1 MSAQTLLRSIT
12 VILLLFPTS
21 ELFCAEPSPVEAL
34 AAFLKGYDVTS
45 ESLENDYS
53 CIALDEMIEKALRNV
68 ADLEKAV
75 VSARKNTRV
84 AGLLPEISF
93 WGKYKSDEKLYLYQ
107 RNNIAVGKDYITVGP
122 DDNNTTY
129 GDLKSYEVGGKIS
142 FDLKKLL
149 YNPDTIRFGEQEHTL
164 YLMRIEMIERL
175 SNVYYFSA
183 MMKAVES
190 LDVKIPEEQMIVF
203 RIIDKKNNGWLRSYA
218 GFDLYS
224 CGKKQ

>member
-1 MSAQTLLRSIT
+1 MTMTRLKPIT
-12 VILLLFPTS
+12 AILLLFLTS
-21 ELFCAEPSPVEAL
+21 DVFCAEPSPLEAL
-34 AAFLKGYDVTS
+34 AAFLKGEDITS
-45 ESLENDYS
+45 ESLESDYS
-53 CIALDEMIEKALRNV
+53 CITLDEMIEKALRNI

-149 YNPDTIRFGEQEHTL
+149 YNPDTIKFGEQEHKL

-175 SNVYYFSA
+175 SGVYYFSA
-183 MMKAVES
+183 MMNAVKS
-190 LDVKIPEEQMIVF
+190 LGIKIPEDQMLIF

-218 GFDLYS
+218 GFDMYS

>member
-1 MSAQTLLRSIT
+1 MTIDFSPFRL
-12 VILLLFPTS
+12 
-21 ELFCAEPSPVEAL
+21 CAEPTPLEQL
-34 AAFLKGYDVTS
+34 AAFLRGEDFTS

-53 CIALDEMIEKALRNV
+53 CITLDEMLEKALKNI

-129 GDLKSYEVGGKIS
+129 GDLNSYEVGGKIS

-149 YNPDTIRFGEQEHTL
+149 YNADTIKFGEQEHKL
-164 YLMRIEMIERL
+164 YMARIEMIDRL
-175 SNVYYFSA
+175 SGIYYFSA
-183 MMKAVES
+183 MMNAVEKNGI
-190 LDVKIPEEQMIVF
+190 KIPPEQLLVF
-203 RIIDKKNNGWLRSYA
+203 KIIDRKNNGWLKSYA

-224 CGKKQ
+224 CGGKR

>member
-1 MSAQTLLRSIT
+1 MTSDLLYGD
-12 VILLLFPTS
+12 
-21 ELFCAEPSPVEAL
+21 PSPVEVL
-34 AAFLKGYDVTS
+34 AGFLRGHDVSS

-53 CIALDEMIEKALRNV
+53 CIPLDEMISRALRNV

-149 YNPDTIRFGEQEHTL
+149 YNPDTIKFGEQEHKL
-164 YLMRIEMIERL
+164 YMMRIEMIERL

-183 MMKAVES
+183 MMNAAES
-190 LDVKIPEEQMIVF
+190 LGVKIPEEQMLVF
-203 RIIDKKNNGWLRSYA
+203 RIIDRKNNGWLRSYA
-218 GFDLYS
+218 GFDLYT

>member
-1 MSAQTLLRSIT
+1 MTRLKPIT
-12 VILLLFPTS
+12 AILLLFLTS
-21 ELFCAEPSPVEAL
+21 DVFCAEPSPLEAL
-34 AAFLKGYDVTS
+34 AAFLKGEDITS
-45 ESLENDYS
+45 ESLESDYS
-53 CIALDEMIEKALRNV
+53 CITLDEMIEKALRNI

-149 YNPDTIRFGEQEHTL
+149 YNPDTIKFGEQEHKL

-175 SNVYYFSA
+175 SGVYYFSA
-183 MMKAVES
+183 MMNAVKS
-190 LDVKIPEEQMIVF
+190 LAIKIPEDQMLIF

-218 GFDLYS
+218 GFDMYS

>member
-1 MSAQTLLRSIT
+1 M
-12 VILLLFPTS
+12 TS
-21 ELFCAEPSPVEAL
+21 EVFCADSSPLEQL
-34 AAFLKGYDVTS
+34 AFFLKGEGVTS
-45 ESLENDYS
+45 ESLESDYS
-53 CIALDEMIEKALRNV
+53 CITLDEMLEKALKNIG
-68 ADLEKAV
+68 DLEKAV

-149 YNPDTIRFGEQEHTL
+149 YNSDTIKFGEQEHKL
-164 YLMRIEMIERL
+164 YLMRIEMVDRL
-175 SNVYYFSA
+175 SSVYYFSA
-183 MMKAVES
+183 MMNAVEE
-190 LDVKIPEEQMIVF
+190 LGVKIPEEQKIVF
-203 RIIDKKNNGWLRSYA
+203 KIIDKKNNGWLRSYA

-224 CGKKQ
+224 CGKKK

>member
-1 MSAQTLLRSIT
+1 MSVTIDFSPFRL
-12 VILLLFPTS
+12 
-21 ELFCAEPSPVEAL
+21 CAEPTPLEQL
-34 AAFLKGYDVTS
+34 AAFLRGEDFTS

-53 CIALDEMIEKALRNV
+53 CITLDEMLEKALKNI

-107 RNNIAVGKDYITVGP
+107 RNNIAVGKAYITVGP

-129 GDLKSYEVGGKIS
+129 GDLNSYEVGGKIS

-149 YNPDTIRFGEQEHTL
+149 YNADTIKFGEQEHKL
-164 YLMRIEMIERL
+164 YMARIEMIDRL
-175 SNVYYFSA
+175 SGIYYFSA
-183 MMKAVES
+183 MMNAVEKNGI
-190 LDVKIPEEQMIVF
+190 KIPPEQLLVF
-203 RIIDKKNNGWLRSYA
+203 KIIDRIIMIPLK
-218 GFDLYS
+218 
-224 CGKKQ
+224 

>member
-1 MSAQTLLRSIT
+1 MTIDS
-12 VILLLFPTS
+12 FPFR
-21 ELFCAEPSPVEAL
+21 LHAEPTPLEQL
-34 AAFLKGYDVTS
+34 AAFLRGEDFTS

-53 CIALDEMIEKALRNV
+53 CITLDEMLEKALRNIS
-68 ADLEKAV
+68 DLEKAV

-129 GDLKSYEVGGKIS
+129 GDLNSYEVGGKIS

-149 YNPDTIRFGEQEHTL
+149 YNADTIRFGEQEHKL
-164 YLMRIEMIERL
+164 YLARIELIDRL
-175 SNVYYFSA
+175 SGIYYFSA
-183 MMKAVES
+183 MMNAVEKNGIK
-190 LDVKIPEEQMIVF
+190 VPPEQFLIF
-203 RIIDKKNNGWLRSYA
+203 QIINKKNNGWLKSYA

-224 CGKKQ
+224 CGDKR

>member
-1 MSAQTLLRSIT
+1 MAAIP
-12 VILLLFPTS
+12 LLFLTS
-21 ELFCAEPSPVEAL
+21 ELFCAEASPVEAL

-53 CIALDEMIEKALRNV
+53 CISLDEMLAKALRSIR
-68 ADLEKAV
+68 DLEEAV

-84 AGLLPEISF
+84 AGLLPEVSF

-107 RNNIAVGKDYITVGP
+107 KNNISVGKDYITVGP

-149 YNPDTIRFGEQEHTL
+149 YNPDTIRFGEQEHKL
-164 YLMRIEMIERL
+164 YLMRIEMIDRL
-175 SNVYYFSA
+175 SGVYYFSA
-183 MMKAVES
+183 MMNAVES
-190 LDVKIPEEQMIVF
+190 LKIKIPEEHLLVF
-203 RIIDKKNNGWLRSYA
+203 RIINKKNNGWLRSYA
-218 GFDLYS
+218 GFDLYT

>member
-1 MSAQTLLRSIT
+1 MTA
-12 VILLLFPTS
+12 ILLLSATS
-21 ELFCAEPSPVEAL
+21 DLFCAEASPVEAL
-34 AAFLKGYDVTS
+34 AAFLKGYDITS

-53 CIALDEMIEKALRNV
+53 CITLDEMLEKALRSIG
-68 ADLEKAV
+68 DLEKAV

-149 YNPDTIRFGEQEHTL
+149 YNPDTIKFGEQEHKL

-175 SNVYYFSA
+175 SGVYYFSA
-183 MMKAVES
+183 MMNAVES
-190 LDVKIPEEQMIVF
+190 LKIKIPEEQMIVF

>member
-1 MSAQTLLRSIT
+1 M
-12 VILLLFPTS
+12 ILLLFRTIDA
-21 ELFCAEPSPVEAL
+21 FCAEPSPVEAL
-34 AAFLKGYDVTS
+34 AVFLKGYDVSS
-45 ESLENDYS
+45 ESLEEDYS
-53 CIALDEMIEKALRNV
+53 CIALDEMISKALRNT

-149 YNPDTIRFGEQEHTL
+149 YNPDTIKFGEQEHKL
-164 YLMRIEMIERL
+164 YMMRIEMIDRL
-175 SNVYYFSA
+175 SSIYYFSA
-183 MMKAVES
+183 MLNAAQTLKI
-190 LDVKIPEEQMIVF
+190 KIPEEQMIIF
-203 RIIDKKNNGWLRSYA
+203 KIIDRKNNGWLRSYA
-218 GFDLYS
+218 GFDLYT
-224 CGKKQ
+224 CGKKK

>member
-1 MSAQTLLRSIT
+1 M
-12 VILLLFPTS
+12 
-21 ELFCAEPSPVEAL
+21 CAEPSPVEAL
-34 AAFLKGYDVTS
+34 AAFLKGYGVTS

-53 CIALDEMIEKALRNV
+53 CIVLDEMIEKALRNM

-75 VSARKNTRV
+75 VSARSNTRV

-149 YNPDTIRFGEQEHTL
+149 YNPDTIKFGEQEHKL
-164 YLMRIEMIERL
+164 YLMRIEMIDRL
-175 SNVYYFSA
+175 SSVYYFSA
-183 MMKAVES
+183 MMNAVQS
-190 LDVKIPEEQMIVF
+190 LKIKIPEEQMLVF
-203 RIIDKKNNGWLRSYA
+203 TQFTRNLIAWRN
-218 GFDLYS
+218 
-224 CGKKQ
+224 

>member
-1 MSAQTLLRSIT
+1 M
-12 VILLLFPTS
+12 ILLLFPTS
-21 ELFCAEPSPVEAL
+21 DALFSAEPSPVEAL
-34 AAFLKGYDVTS
+34 AAFLKGYDIS
-45 ESLENDYS
+45 SDSLENDYS
-53 CIALDEMIEKALRNV
+53 CISLDEMISKALRNM

-75 VSARKNTRV
+75 VAARKNTRV

-149 YNPDTIRFGEQEHTL
+149 YNPDTIKFGEQEHKL

-175 SNVYYFSA
+175 SGVYYFSA
-183 MMKAVES
+183 MMNAVES
-190 LDVKIPEEQMIVF
+190 LKIKIPEEQMIVF

-218 GFDLYS
+218 GFDLYN
-224 CGKKQ
+224 CGKKK

>member
-1 MSAQTLLRSIT
+1 MTA
-12 VILLLFPTS
+12 ILLLFQTS
-21 ELFCAEPSPVEAL
+21 ETFCAEPSPLEAL
-34 AAFLKGYDVTS
+34 AAFLKGYDVS
-45 ESLENDYS
+45 SDALESDYS
-53 CIALDEMIEKALRNV
+53 CLTLDEMLGKALGSIG
-68 ADLEKAV
+68 DLEKAV

-84 AGLLPEISF
+84 AGLLPEVSF

-149 YNPDTIRFGEQEHTL
+149 YNPDTIKFGEQEHKL

-175 SNVYYFSA
+175 SGVYYFSA

-190 LDVKIPEEQMIVF
+190 LKIKIPEEQMIVF

-218 GFDLYS
+218 GFDLYT

>member
-1 MSAQTLLRSIT
+1 MTMTRLKPIT
-12 VILLLFPTS
+12 AILLLFLTS
-21 ELFCAEPSPVEAL
+21 DVFCAEPSPLEGL
-34 AAFLKGYDVTS
+34 AAFLKGEDITS
-45 ESLENDYS
+45 DSLESDYS
-53 CIALDEMIEKALRNV
+53 CITLDEMIEKALRNI

-149 YNPDTIRFGEQEHTL
+149 YNPDTIKFGEQEHKL

-175 SNVYYFSA
+175 SGVYYFSA
-183 MMKAVES
+183 MMNAVKS
-190 LDVKIPEEQMIVF
+190 LGIKIPEDQMLIF

-218 GFDLYS
+218 GFDMYS

>member
-1 MSAQTLLRSIT
+1 MTRLKPIT
-12 VILLLFPTS
+12 AILLLFLTS
-21 ELFCAEPSPVEAL
+21 DVFCAEPSPLEAL
-34 AAFLKGYDVTS
+34 AAFLKGEDITS
-45 ESLENDYS
+45 ESLESDYS
-53 CIALDEMIEKALRNV
+53 CITLDEMIEKALRNI

-149 YNPDTIRFGEQEHTL
+149 YNPDTIKFGEQEHKL

-175 SNVYYFSA
+175 SGVYYFSA
-183 MMKAVES
+183 MMNAVKS
-190 LDVKIPEEQMIVF
+190 LGIKIPEDQMLIF

-218 GFDLYS
+218 GFDMYS

>member
-1 MSAQTLLRSIT
+1 MTRLKPIT
-12 VILLLFPTS
+12 AILLLFLTS
-21 ELFCAEPSPVEAL
+21 DVFCAEPSPLEAL
-34 AAFLKGYDVTS
+34 AVFLKGEDITS
-45 ESLENDYS
+45 ESLESDYS
-53 CIALDEMIEKALRNV
+53 CITLDEMIEKALRNI

-149 YNPDTIRFGEQEHTL
+149 YNPDTIKFGEQEHKL

-175 SNVYYFSA
+175 SGVYYFSA
-183 MMKAVES
+183 MMNAVKS
-190 LDVKIPEEQMIVF
+190 LGIKIPEDQMLIF

-218 GFDLYS
+218 GFDMYS

>member
-1 MSAQTLLRSIT
+1 MKLIT
-12 VILLLFPTS
+12 AILLLFQTS
-21 ELFCAEPSPVEAL
+21 ELLCAEPSPVEAL
-34 AAFLKGYDVTS
+34 AAFLKGYGVTS

-53 CIALDEMIEKALRNV
+53 CIALDEMIAKALRNM

-75 VSARKNTRV
+75 VSARSNTRV

-149 YNPDTIRFGEQEHTL
+149 YNPDTIKFGEQEHKL
-164 YLMRIEMIERL
+164 YLMRIEMIDRL
-175 SNVYYFSA
+175 SSVYYFSA
-183 MMKAVES
+183 MMNAVQS
-190 LDVKIPEEQMIVF
+190 LKIKIPDEQMLVF

-218 GFDLYS
+218 GFDLYT

>member
-1 MSAQTLLRSIT
+1 MTMTRLKPIT
-12 VILLLFPTS
+12 AILLLFLTS
-21 ELFCAEPSPVEAL
+21 DVFCAEPSPLEAL
-34 AAFLKGYDVTS
+34 AAFLKGEDITS
-45 ESLENDYS
+45 ESLESDYS
-53 CIALDEMIEKALRNV
+53 CITLDEMIEKALRNI

-149 YNPDTIRFGEQEHTL
+149 YNPDTIKFGEQEHKL

-175 SNVYYFSA
+175 SGVYYFSA
-183 MMKAVES
+183 MMNAVKS
-190 LDVKIPEEQMIVF
+190 LAIKIPEDQMLIF

-218 GFDLYS
+218 GFDMYS

>member
-1 MSAQTLLRSIT
+1 MTTDFFAFRLY
-12 VILLLFPTS
+12 
-21 ELFCAEPSPVEAL
+21 AEPSPVEQL
-34 AAFLKGYDVTS
+34 ASFLKGEEFTS

-53 CIALDEMIEKALRNV
+53 CIALDEMLARALRNIS
-68 ADLEKAV
+68 DLEKAV

-107 RNNIAVGKDYITVGP
+107 KNNIAVGKDYITVGP

-129 GDLKSYEVGGKIS
+129 GDLNSYEVGGKIS

-149 YNPDTIRFGEQEHTL
+149 YNADTIKFGEQEHKL
-164 YLMRIEMIERL
+164 YMARIEMIDRL
-175 SNVYYFSA
+175 SGIYYFSA
-183 MMKAVES
+183 MLNAVEKNGI
-190 LDVKIPEEQMIVF
+190 KIPPEQLLVF
-203 RIIDKKNNGWLRSYA
+203 KIIDKKNNGWLKSYA

-224 CGKKQ
+224 CGEKR

>member
-1 MSAQTLLRSIT
+1 MKLIT
-12 VILLLFPTS
+12 VILLLSVTIDFSPFR
-21 ELFCAEPSPVEAL
+21 LCAEPTPLEQL
-34 AAFLKGYDVTS
+34 AAFLRGEDFTS

-53 CIALDEMIEKALRNV
+53 CITLDEMLEKALKNI

-129 GDLKSYEVGGKIS
+129 GDLNSYEVGGKIS

-149 YNPDTIRFGEQEHTL
+149 YNADTIKFGEQEHKL
-164 YLMRIEMIERL
+164 YMARIEMIDRL
-175 SNVYYFSA
+175 SGIYYFSA
-183 MMKAVES
+183 MMNAVEKNGI
-190 LDVKIPEEQMIVF
+190 KIPPEQLLVF
-203 RIIDKKNNGWLRSYA
+203 KIIDRKNNGWLKSYA

-224 CGKKQ
+224 CGGKR

>member
-1 MSAQTLLRSIT
+1 MTA
-12 VILLLFPTS
+12 ILLLFQTS
-21 ELFCAEPSPVEAL
+21 ELFCAEPSPLEAL
-34 AAFLKGYDVTS
+34 AAFLKGYDVS
-45 ESLENDYS
+45 SDALESDYS
-53 CIALDEMIEKALRNV
+53 CLTLDEMLGKALRSIG
-68 ADLEKAV
+68 DLEKAV

-84 AGLLPEISF
+84 AGLLPEVSF

-149 YNPDTIRFGEQEHTL
+149 YNPDTIKFGEQEHKL

-175 SNVYYFSA
+175 SGVYYFSA

-190 LDVKIPEEQMIVF
+190 LKIKIPEEQMLVF

>member
-1 MSAQTLLRSIT
+1 MA
-12 VILLLFPTS
+12 ILLLFPTS
-21 ELFCAEPSPVEAL
+21 DAFSAELSPVEAL
-34 AAFLKGYDVTS
+34 AAFLKGYDIS
-45 ESLENDYS
+45 SDSLENDYS
-53 CIALDEMIEKALRNV
+53 CISLDEMISKALRNM

-75 VSARKNTRV
+75 VAARKNTRV

-149 YNPDTIRFGEQEHTL
+149 YNPDTIKFGEQEHKL
-164 YLMRIEMIERL
+164 YMMRIEMIDRL
-175 SNVYYFSA
+175 SGVYYFTA
-183 MMKAVES
+183 MMNAVES
-190 LDVKIPEEQMIVF
+190 LKIKIPEEQMIVF

-218 GFDLYS
+218 GFDLYN
-224 CGKKQ
+224 CGKKK

>member
-1 MSAQTLLRSIT
+1 VT
-12 VILLLFPTS
+12 ILLPPLTCNFT
-21 ELFCAEPSPVEAL
+21 LYAESSPLEAL
-34 AAFLKGYDVTS
+34 AAFFKGEGIST
-45 ESLENDYS
+45 ENLEKEYS
-53 CIALDEMIEKALRNV
+53 CITLDEMITKALSNT
-68 ADLEKAV
+68 ADLEKAL

-107 RNNIAVGKDYITVGP
+107 RNNISVGKDYITVGP

-149 YNPDTIRFGEQEHTL
+149 YNPDTIKFGEQEHKL
-164 YLMRIEMIERL
+164 YLAKIELIDRL
-175 SNVYYFSA
+175 SSIYYFSSMLFA
-183 MMKAVES
+183 AEK
-190 LDVKIPEEQMIVF
+190 LGLNIPPEKMIVF
-203 RIIDKKNNGWLRSYA
+203 KIIDRKNNGWLKSYV
-218 GFDLYS
+218 GFDLYN

>member
-1 MSAQTLLRSIT
+1 MSD
-12 VILLLFPTS
+12 
-21 ELFCAEPSPVEAL
+21 LFCAEVSPVEAL
-34 AAFLKGYDVTS
+34 AVFLKGYDITGG
-45 ESLENDYS
+45 SLENDYS
-53 CIALDEMIEKALRNV
+53 CIALDVMIEHALREMS
-68 ADLEKAV
+68 DLEKAV

-84 AGLLPEISF
+84 AGLLPEITF
-93 WGKYKSDEKLYLYQ
+93 WGKYKADEKLYLYQ
-107 RNNIAVGKDYITVGP
+107 RNNISVGKDYITVGP

-149 YNPDTIRFGEQEHTL
+149 YNPDAIRFGEQEHKL
-164 YLMRIEMIERL
+164 YLMRIEMIDRL
-175 SNVYYFSA
+175 SGIYYFSA
-183 MMKAVES
+183 MMKAVEK
-190 LDVKIPEEQMIVF
+190 LKIKIPEEQMIVF

>member
-1 MSAQTLLRSIT
+1 M
-12 VILLLFPTS
+12 ILFLFLTS
-21 ELFCAEPSPVEAL
+21 ELLCAEVSPIEAL
-34 AAFLKGYDVTS
+34 AVFLKGQDITS
-45 ESLENDYS
+45 ESLESDYS

-107 RNNIAVGKDYITVGP
+107 KNNISVGKDYITVGP

-149 YNPDTIRFGEQEHTL
+149 YNSDTIKFGEQEHKL

-175 SNVYYFSA
+175 SNIYYFSA
-183 MMKAVES
+183 MMKAAEDS
-190 LDVKIPEEQMIVF
+190 GVKIPEEQMFVF
-203 RIIDKKNNGWLRSYA
+203 RIINKKNNGWLRSYA
-218 GFDLYS
+218 GFDLYT